1 MLNLRQPIKTVQRFF
16 RFLGE
21 LSYFG
26 LKAVWSAFRPPF
38 EVAYFLVVT
47 EEIGWQSL
55 PLILAAG
62 ISLGIVL
69 TMHTRSTLVAFGAE
83 AMIPALQS
91 SSFFNEIGPLVTGLL
106 IAGRVGAGIGAELAN
121 MRVTEQID
129 AIESLSIDSFKMLVV
144 TRVVACILML
154 PLLTVFMDFS
164 SLVGGYVSEYF
175 ASGSSLRLFLDRAF
189 ESMELANYIAPTL
202 KTAVFGFI
210 IGSVSCFYGFT
221 TNEGSDG
228 VRRASTNSVVVS
240 SLMII
245 VADITLVKGIFF
257 LFPGTAL

>member
-1 MLNLRQPIKTVQRFF
+1 V
-16 RFLGE
+16 
-21 LSYFG
+21 S
-26 LKAVWSAFRPPF
+26 
-38 EVAYFLVVT
+38 

-62 ISLGIVL
+62 LSLGVVL

-129 AIESLSIDSFKMLVV
+129 AVESLSIDSFKLLVV

-154 PLLTVFMDFS
+154 PLLTIFMDFS
-164 SLVGGYVSEYF
+164 ALVGGYISEYF
-175 ASGSSLRLFLDRAF
+175 ASGISVQLFLDRAF
-189 ESMELANYIAPTL
+189 QTIQLANYVAPTL
-202 KTAVFGFI
+202 KTTVFGFI

-221 TNEGSDG
+221 INEGSDG